1 LMIEELKS
9 VGAIK
14 FGDFVLSSGK
24 RSNVYI
30 DIKVAATKPKIL
42 EKIAEEMKKRISNIE
57 FDKIAC
63 IELGGVPLAVALSLK
78 TGKDLVIFRKQKKDY
93 GVKDDKIGEIKEGER
108 IVVVEDVVTTGKSA
122 KSVIERVEKL
132 GGSVVAV
139 LAVVDREESDLNVI
153 SIMKLSEILEKLDK
167 TLS

>member
-1 LMIEELKS
+1 MIEDLKS
-9 VGAIK
+9 VGAVK

-24 RSNVYI
+24 RSKIYI

-42 EKIAEEMKKRISNIE
+42 EKIADEMKKRISNIE

-93 GVKDDKIGEIKEGER
+93 GVKDDKIGEIMEGEK
-108 IVVVEDVVTTGKSA
+108 IVVVEDVVTTGKSV

-132 GGSVVAV
+132 GGRVVAV

-153 SIMKLSEILEKLDK
+153 SILKLSEILEKLDK